1 LPEVKTA
8 QDASAAL
15 ATVLA
20 ATGDGRITPGE
31 GRLVAEIVEAQKRV
45 IEVEDHE
52 RRIAELERAVEKD
65 KGGRR

>member
-1 LPEVKTA
+1 
-8 QDASAAL
+8 
-15 ATVLA
+15 
-20 ATGDGRITPGE
+20 
-31 GRLVAEIVEAQKRV
+31 VAEIVEAQKRV